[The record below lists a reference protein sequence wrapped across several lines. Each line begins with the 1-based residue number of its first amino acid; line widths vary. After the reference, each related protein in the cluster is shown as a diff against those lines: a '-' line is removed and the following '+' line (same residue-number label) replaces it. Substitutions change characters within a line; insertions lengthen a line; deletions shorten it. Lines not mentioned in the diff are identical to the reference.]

1 MYTKIEEY
9 CWCDIYKNIDGGVYV
24 AAYDGKKIA
33 TGSYLR
39 VKSAVLNFW
48 EQMIAG
54 KSK

>member
-9 CWCDIYKNIDGGVYV
+9 LCCDIYKNIDGGVYV
-24 AAYDGKKIA
+24 ATYYGKKIA

-39 VKSAVLNFW
+39 VKSAIPNFW
-48 EQMIAG
+48 KQMVTG